1 MKFLEAQETIHKE
14 LRVLEAEF
22 SAKTDYSKDYRC
34 PEYYKLD
41 AMRSSFNLVEEEEN
55 LNLLYNKP
63 DGYKFNHIYQ
73 YKLLQ
78 RYKELMGPDFPK
90 LWR

>member
-1 MKFLEAQETIHKE
+1 MKFLEAQELILKE
-14 LRVLEAEF
+14 LRVLEEAF

-34 PEYYKLD
+34 LEYYNLD
-41 AMRSSFNLVEEEEN
+41 AMRSSFNMVDNEED
-55 LNLLYNKP
+55 LNLLYNKS
-63 DGYKFNHIYQ
+63 DGLKFNQIYQ

-78 RYKELMGPDFPK
+78 RYKELMKEDFPK

>member
-1 MKFLEAQETIHKE
+1 MKFLEAQEIILKE
-14 LRVLEAEF
+14 LRVLEEAF
-22 SAKTDYSKDYRC
+22 SAKTDFSRNYINV
-34 PEYYKLD
+34 EYLSLD
-41 AMRSSFNLVEEEEN
+41 AMRNSFNMVEFSED

-63 DGYKFNHIYQ
+63 DGLKFNQIYQ

-78 RYKELMGPDFPK
+78 RYKELMKEDFPK

>member
-1 MKFLEAQETIHKE
+1 MKFLETQELILKE
-14 LRVLEAEF
+14 LRLLEEAF
-22 SAKTDYSKDYRC
+22 RLKTDYGRNYSTV
-34 PEYYKLD
+34 EYLSIR
-41 AMRSSFNLVEEEEN
+41 AMRDSFNMVEFSED

-63 DGYKFNHIYQ
+63 NGLKFNEIYQ

-78 RYKELMGPDFPK
+78 RYKELMKEDFPK

>member
-1 MKFLEAQETIHKE
+1 MKFLEAQELILKE
-14 LRVLEAEF
+14 LRVLEETF
-22 SAKTDYSKDYRC
+22 DAKTDYSKDYRC
-34 PEYYKLD
+34 IEYYNLR
-41 AMRSSFNLVEEEEN
+41 AMRSSFNMVEFSED

-63 DGYKFNHIYQ
+63 NGLKFNEVYQ

-78 RYKELMGPDFPK
+78 RYKELMKEDFPK